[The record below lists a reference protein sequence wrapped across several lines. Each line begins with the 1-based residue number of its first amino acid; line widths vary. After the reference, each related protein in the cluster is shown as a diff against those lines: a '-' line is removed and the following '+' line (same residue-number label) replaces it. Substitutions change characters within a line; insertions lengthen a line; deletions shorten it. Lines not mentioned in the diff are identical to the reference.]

1 MPDKQTLPELFTEL
15 ETELIRLG
23 YTKGSLD
30 FYRRR
35 WKQLLCYANEKGINI
50 FSEEL
55 GADFLKTV
63 RNILIEDHHLT
74 QSQVQDMRVIRMLGD
89 FQLHHC
95 VLRRYFKHKNL
106 LRNEYYINILDKF
119 KVHCALKEY
128 SQSTISSYVKL
139 TGMFLDFLDSHNIS
153 KCEQI
158 TVSDIDAYLKTLAAY
173 TYKTIEQ
180 RICAVRAFFRF
191 LNDTEIYR
199 NTLAEQTPMIQAR
212 KQTRIPSVW
221 TETELKALLSAIDM
235 GNPKGKRDYAIILLA
250 CCLGIRVS
258 DIKKLTFKNF
268 NWYEKRLTFT
278 QSKTKEILTLP
289 IPDVVGW
296 AVIDYIK
303 NGRPAVDT
311 DVVFIRHLAPYLPF
325 SENDHLAQIIYT
337 YMRKAHIP
345 TLKKHRGMHSLRHTA
360 ASRMLEHDI
369 PLETI
374 SNILGHIDP
383 ESTAIYLKVDI
394 DKLRECPINLTEVE

>member
-1 MPDKQTLPELFTEL
+1 MPNKLKLPNLISAL
-15 ETELIRLG
+15 EAELIRLG
-23 YTKGSLD
+23 YAAGTLR
-30 FYRRR
+30 FYRQR
-35 WKQLLCYANEKGINI
+35 WKQIQDYADQLGVDE

-55 GADFLKTV
+55 GTEFLKNV
-63 RNILIEDHHLT
+63 LNIPIESRNLT
-74 QSQVQDMRVIRMLGD
+74 QLQVQNMRVVRMLGD

-95 VLRRYFKHKNL
+95 VLRRYFKHKKL
-106 LRNEYYINILDKF
+106 LNTEYFLKILNQF
-119 KVHCALKEY
+119 KDYCTSKDY
-128 SQSTISSYVKL
+128 SDTTVKCYERL
-139 TGMFLDFLDSHNIS
+139 TELFLDFLETRNIFS
-153 KCEQI
+153 CNQI
-158 TVSDIDAYLKTLAAY
+158 TTDIIDEYLKTLTSY

-180 RICAVRAFFRF
+180 RICAIREFFRF
-191 LNDTEIYR
+191 LNDTDIYINSLSER
-199 NTLAEQTPMIQAR
+199 TPMIQAR

-221 TETELKALLSAIDM
+221 THDELKALLNAVDM
-235 GNPKGKRDYAIILLA
+235 GSPKGKRDYAMIVLA

-268 NWYEKRLTFT
+268 HWSDKKLVFS

-289 IPDVVGW
+289 LPDTIGW

-303 NGRPAVDT
+303 NGRPKVDT
-311 DVVFIRHLAPYLPF
+311 DVVFVRHVAPFLPF
-325 SENDHLAQIIYT
+325 SENDHLSQIIES
-337 YMRKAHIP
+337 YMKKAHIP

-360 ASRMLEHDI
+360 ASRMLEHDV

-394 DKLRECPINLTEVE
+394 EKLKECPVELEV